1 MMLMLRQNRTIV
13 DLGAI
18 RHNYRI
24 LAEAVPEGVRV
35 VPVVKADAYGH
46 GMVEVAKA
54 VLAEGAAFFAVALVE
69 EGILL
74 RENGIAAEILVLGA
88 AMEKALEAAVANDL
102 IQTVFDPQT
111 VFLLEEV
118 ARTLGKTAA
127 VHIKL
132 DTGMGRIGLRTHEE
146 AHALREALAV
156 CPHVKATGIYTHFAD
171 ADNPPGM
178 GGMNR
183 YSKKQLSRFLELKSC
198 FDPGLIAHAANS
210 AMSLLAPEACFQMVR
225 EGISLYGYPPVQT
238 RLSFRHALRWESEVV
253 HVKEVAPGDSIGYGC
268 TFTAPATM
276 RIATVAVG
284 YGDGYHRFAS
294 NRAQMLVHG
303 RRAPVVG
310 WVCMDQTMIDV
321 SETPDVQVGD
331 PVVLLG
337 TQGDETI
344 DAEEL
349 AAWAGTISYEV
360 LLAITRRVPREF
372 VGAAEDCSL

>member
-1 MMLMLRQNRTIV
+1 MLMLRQNRTIV

-253 HVKEVAPGDSIGYGC
+253 HV
-268 TFTAPATM
+268 
-276 RIATVAVG
+276 AVG